1 MAEHGKHVDVIVED
15 SIGNDETGVP
25 KFFGMSPMI
34 LVTIWSVIL
43 CSWDFQM
50 RQLA

>member
-1 MAEHGKHVDVIVED
+1 MDELGKLVDVIVED
-15 SIGNDETGVP
+15 SIGKDETGLP

-43 CSWDFQM
+43 PPGVP
-50 RQLA
+50 R